1 MITSRF
7 SETDT
12 ASKAFFHN
20 LSRFYER
27 TGPLEAIRGKN
38 NKAGEDV
45 FMGTHLHIKHTLICA
60 LLPLHQTCCDV
71 QRVLLQHMCPLHKAL
86 ITEHN
91 LPLYFFHNP
100 LIDKLTEYTE
110 VNGGFSAVSE
120 LLVK

>member
-27 TGPLEAIRGKN
+27 TGPGSNTRQEQQSRGGCVHGN
-38 NKAGEDV
+38 TPAY
-45 FMGTHLHIKHTLICA
+45 KHTLICA

-71 QRVLLQHMCPLHKAL
+71 LRVLLQHMCLLHKAL

>member
-12 ASKAFFHN
+12 ASKAFFPQLIPFLRTHWASGSN
-20 LSRFYER
+20 TRQEQQSRGGCVHGNTPAY
-27 TGPLEAIRGKN
+27 
-38 NKAGEDV
+38 
-45 FMGTHLHIKHTLICA
+45 KHTLICA

-71 QRVLLQHMCPLHKAL
+71 LRVLLQHMCPLHKAL

>member
-45 FMGTHLHIKHTLICA
+45 FMGTRLHINT
-60 LLPLHQTCCDV
+60 
-71 QRVLLQHMCPLHKAL
+71 R
-86 ITEHN
+86 
-91 LPLYFFHNP
+91 
-100 LIDKLTEYTE
+100 
-110 VNGGFSAVSE
+110 
-120 LLVK
+120 